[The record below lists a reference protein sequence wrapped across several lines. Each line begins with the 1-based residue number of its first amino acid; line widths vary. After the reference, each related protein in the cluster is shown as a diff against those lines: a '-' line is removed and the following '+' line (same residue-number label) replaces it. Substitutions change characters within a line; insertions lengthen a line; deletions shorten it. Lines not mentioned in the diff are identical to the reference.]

1 MYYKH
6 HQELVNHPN
15 QALKKKHIMKDME
28 LMKIP
33 RTLFIKLLFPTTSF
47 HKKTE
52 TLNKTSNS
60 GKEKLVMLNKKKPPN
75 SNKRMK
81 NTEPLLQLLN
91 QLTITKTNSML
102 PKSIDLKV
110 MLKTNK
116 TKSED

>member
-1 MYYKH
+1 MYYKP

-33 RTLFIKLLFPTTSF
+33 KTNSMKHKFPTASLI
-47 HKKTE
+47 KKTE

-60 GKEKLVMLNKKKPPN
+60 GKEKLVMLNKKKPHN
-75 SNKRMK
+75 YNKRMK
-81 NTEPLLQLLN
+81 NTEPLFQHLN
-91 QLTITKTNSML
+91 QLMITKINSTPL
-102 PKSIDLKV
+102 KSIDLKD

-116 TKSED
+116 TKLED